1 MLIPKYYSVKK
12 ILTNLLNPPPLNELL
27 KDSLDT
33 SNKIKNI
40 FVLFVWPW
48 IQLCRYLLMRNLHS
62 QMVNIEKYH
71 FFTDRIT
78 EECLQK
84 EDIFHASNFF
94 SDTAKLW
101 SCSRKKN
108 KNVFICH
115 PWMLKD
121 QANITDWTQKFY
133 ILKK

>member
-12 ILTNLLNPPPLNELL
+12 ILTNLLNPPPLNEML
-27 KDSLDT
+27 KDSFNASD
-33 SNKIKNI
+33 KIKNI

-48 IQLCRYLLMRNLHS
+48 IQLCRYLLMRNLPS

-71 FFTDRIT
+71 CVTDRVT
-78 EECLQK
+78 EECPQK
-84 EDIFHASNFF
+84 EDFF
-94 SDTAKLW
+94 SDTTKLW